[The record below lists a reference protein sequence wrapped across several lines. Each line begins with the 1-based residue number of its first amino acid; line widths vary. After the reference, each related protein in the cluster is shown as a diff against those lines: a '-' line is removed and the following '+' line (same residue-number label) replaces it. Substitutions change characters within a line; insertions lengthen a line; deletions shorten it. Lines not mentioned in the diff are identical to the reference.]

1 MNSADWIVVH
11 RAREHHLQNVSARF
25 PIGAFSVVTGVSGSG
40 KSSLVFD
47 TLFAEGAARFAE
59 ALWLG
64 RYRAD
69 GQPRPAVDRIEGL
82 PPVIGL
88 SQTFRPRRRRQRL
101 ADFAELGPLVDT
113 LFAGAGVLYCPACAV
128 PVRAQSRQAIVTAVL
143 RAGERTKI
151 MILAPVVRQE
161 TGSHAEVFQRI
172 AKSGYVRA
180 RVNGVLIDLTTL
192 PVLDPRQHHSIEAVV
207 DRLIIKEGIAAR
219 LEESLDAALT
229 LGTGNCVVSVEQA
242 GAWHDT
248 LWSTQ
253 LACPQ
258 CQRSFPPIDRRSFQP
273 QHPLGAC
280 ATCRGQA
287 VVQEGPCPTCSGS
300 GLGEVGRHVR
310 LGETSWPE
318 WIRLTVAQGLPQLE
332 AWSQACSHSDDASV
346 RHLAESILPETRER
360 LQCLIAAGLGYLGLA
375 REDATLSLGEWQRVR
390 LAAALGGRVS
400 DAAFLLDE
408 PTAGLHPTDTA
419 RILDLLRGLTDAGN
433 TVIAVEHDLDVI
445 QQADW
450 IVELGPGAGP
460 RGGNVVTSGP
470 PAEAL
475 ATGESVTGQLL
486 QSTVR
491 AAAPVPSSPT
501 DWLQAGPFHV
511 HNLQGLTVRLPWQR
525 LVGICGVSGSGKSTL
540 MHAALLPALQ
550 QQLTGRTPNPLVQLD
565 HPALVRQVVAV
576 APPGSGRSP
585 WSTTATIGDVWN
597 EIARLLARTR
607 EAKRRGFPAER
618 FRWRNSPGSC
628 RRCLGRGQIPADET
642 FVTAL
647 PRPCPA
653 CRGRRFDRATL
664 AVTWHGRSAADLLEL
679 SIDAAAELFAPI
691 ARIGR
696 RLAAFQI
703 LGLGYL
709 TLGQPGATLSG
720 GERQRLTLGSQLART
735 EQEPTLFVF
744 DEPTIGLHGMEVAA
758 LLTGFRA
765 LCAAG
770 HSVVVIE
777 HHSQLLRACD
787 WLIELGPGA
796 GPAGG
801 QLIAAGPPEEVSQ
814 LRTPT
819 ASCLRSE

>member
-11 RAREHHLQNVSARF
+11 GAREHHLQHVSARF
-25 PIGAFSVVTGVSGSG
+25 PVGAFSVVTGVSGSG

-47 TLFAEGAARFAE
+47 TLFAEGAARFAD

-64 RYRAD
+64 RHRAD
-69 GQPRPAVDRIEGL
+69 GQPRPAVDRIDGL

-88 SQTFRPRRRRQRL
+88 SQTIRPPRRRQRL
-101 ADFAELGPLVDT
+101 ADLAELGPLVDT
-113 LFAGAGVLYCPACAV
+113 LFAGAGVLSCPACAV
-128 PVRAQSRQAIVTAVL
+128 PVRAQSRQAIVSAVL
-143 RAGERTKI
+143 RSGERAKV

-161 TGSHAEVFQRI
+161 TGSQTEVFQRI

-180 RVNGVLIDLTTL
+180 RVNGELVDLTTL

-219 LEESLDAALT
+219 LVESLDAALT
-229 LGTGNCVVSVEQA
+229 LGAGNCIVAVEQS
-242 GAWHDT
+242 GAWQDT

-258 CQRSFPPIDRRSFQP
+258 CQRSFPPIDRRTFQP

-280 ATCRGQA
+280 EACHGEA
-287 VVQEGPCPTCSGS
+287 VVQDGPCPSCSGS

-310 LGETSWPE
+310 LGATAWPD
-318 WIRLTVAQGLPQLE
+318 WIRQTVAQGL
-332 AWSQACSHSDDASV
+332 SQVKDWIQFCSASDDAGV
-346 RHLAESILPETRER
+346 RHLAESILPEARER
-360 LQCLIAAGLGYLGLA
+360 LRCLIAAGLDYLGLS
-375 REDATLSLGEWQRVR
+375 REEASLSLGEWQRVR

-419 RILDLLRGLTDAGN
+419 RILAMLRGLTDAGN
-433 TVIAVEHDLDVI
+433 TIIAVEHDLDVI

-450 IVELGPGAGP
+450 VVELGPGAGP
-460 RGGNVVTSGP
+460 RGGNVVSSGP
-470 PAEAL
+470 PTEAL
-475 ATGESVTGQLL
+475 AVGESVTGRWQ
-486 QSTVR
+486 QSQRDTSVT
-491 AAAPVPSSPT
+491 AQELPT
-501 DWLQAGPFHV
+501 HWLQAGPFHV
-511 HNLQGLTVRLPWQR
+511 HNLQGVTIRLPLQR

-550 QQLTGRTPNPLVQLD
+550 KQLTERTPSQFVQLEQT
-565 HPALVRQVVAV
+565 ALMRHVVAV

-628 RRCLGRGQIPADET
+628 PRCLGRGQIPAEEA
-642 FVTAL
+642 FATAL
-647 PRPCPA
+647 PRTCPA
-653 CRGRRFDRATL
+653 CRGKRFERATL

-696 RLAAFQI
+696 RLAAFQS

-709 TLGQPGATLSG
+709 TLGQPGVTLSG

-744 DEPTIGLHGMEVAA
+744 DEPTIGLHGVEVAA
-758 LLTGFRA
+758 LLSGFRA
-765 LCAAG
+765 LCTAG
-770 HSVVVIE
+770 HTVVVIE
-777 HHSQLLRACD
+777 HHPQLLQACN

-796 GPAGG
+796 GPSGG
-801 QLIAAGPPEEVSQ
+801 RLIAAGLPNAVSQ
-814 LRTPT
+814 LNTPT
-819 ASCLRSE
+819 AACLRSK